1 MNSRENYREEIAII
15 GMAGRFPGAANVDDF
30 WQNLCQGFEAVRT
43 FTAEE
48 LAEAGVNADI
58 LKNPNY
64 VNAGVV
70 LEEAECFDAAFFGYK
85 PREVELMDPQ
95 HRIFLECAWSALE
108 HAGYDSE
115 EYTGQIGVFGAVAR
129 NNYLIHNLLPNRQ
142 LVESAG
148 LHQMIIGND
157 KDYPATRAAFK
168 LNLRGPSL
176 SVQTACSSSG
186 VAIHL
191 ACQSLLA
198 GECDMAL
205 VGGGRILVPMTAGYL
220 YEEGGIQSPD
230 GHCRAFDAKAQGTV
244 LGSGVALVV
253 LKRSSDALRDGDSIY
268 AVIKGTAVNNDG
280 AAKVGFTAP
289 SVEGQA
295 RVIAEAQAVAG
306 VSAETISYVEAHGTG
321 TSLGDPIEI
330 TALTRAFR
338 ASTNKKGYCG
348 IGSVKTNIGHL
359 DAGAGVAGVIKTALA
374 LKHKLI
380 PPSLNFEMPNP
391 QIDFA
396 NSPFYVNTRLAEWK
410 TDGTP
415 RRAGV
420 SSFGLGGTNAH
431 IILEEAP
438 EAEPSCASR
447 PSQILLLSAKSSEA
461 LQRATSNLSSFLEK
475 NPQTNLADVAYTLQ
489 AGRRGFSHRRMLVC
503 NDTKEAIKLLNEAN
517 AQKIIPSEV
526 EPAAAKVVFMFP
538 GQGAQRVNMA
548 LEIYQNEPAFR
559 KEVDY
564 CADVLKRHLG
574 IDIRQL
580 LYPLAGQEEEANQQ
594 LTKTLYAQP
603 ALFTISYALAR
614 LWQEWGME
622 PDEMIGHSVGEY
634 VAACLAG
641 VFSIEDVL
649 WMLATRGKL
658 MQNLSKGSMLAASL
672 PEADARKYLGQEL
685 SLAAINSPS
694 SCVISGPVEAV
705 EQLQKE
711 LVKAR
716 VACLHLQ
723 TSHAFH
729 SAMVDPIIEPFK
741 QELKNVRLNV
751 PKIPF
756 ISSCTGTWIT
766 VDQATDINYWAHHLR
781 ETVRF
786 AEGLQEVMKKPE
798 SILLEVGPGN
808 ILSGLAR
815 HPAYKGSMRGVIS
828 SLGASLGGNETR
840 SLLNALGQAWLAGLK
855 INWSGFNVHQRRQR
869 IGLPTYPFERK
880 RYWVD
885 PPKTKTIPIID
896 ATTSPAESEGLSRAN
911 GNQVLTG
918 HEEPTFLEN
927 ETCTRPQMHTEDRKE
942 QILGGLKE
950 CLRELSGMI
959 AEDLQPAATFLGL
972 GFDSLFLTQAG
983 LAFQKKF
990 DVKITLRHLID
1001 EYPSLEKLAGYIDSV
1016 LPPERA
1022 VESPELDDESRP
1034 EFAIHEVLSTRNN
1047 IPRQVDSDIIKQI
1060 ENLASEQLRLA
1071 SEQLALLRRGVK
1083 NGVTS
1088 TEHKSIPPDKANG
1101 LRSNQFTLRQNE
1113 MVAPHNEQAKGFG
1126 PFKPIDREAA
1136 TKLAPKQKEALE
1148 ELINRYTG
1156 RTKESKKLTEKHRP
1170 HLADPRTVSGFKLLW
1185 KEMVYP
1191 ITASRSQ
1198 GSKIWDVDGNEYIDL
1213 TMGYGVHLFGHSP
1226 AFVNKAVAEQLE
1238 QGVQIGPQSPLA
1250 GEAARLICGFTGMD
1264 RVTFCNTGS
1273 EAVLAAL
1280 RVART
1285 VTGRNRIACFA
1296 GSYHGINDELLVKT
1310 NTINGVRHQFPVAPG
1325 ILPNVVENALVLEYG
1340 ARESLEV
1347 IRNHAHELAAVI
1359 VEPVQSRRPDL
1370 QPKEFLRE
1378 LREITNAAGMALI
1391 FDEVITGFRLHPGGA
1406 QAWYGVQA
1414 DLATYG
1420 KVLGGGLPIGVIA
1433 GKSRFMDAF
1442 DGGQWNYGDNS
1453 SPEAGVTFFA
1463 GTFVRH
1469 PLALSASVAV
1479 LNHLREQ
1486 GPELQSSLN
1495 AKSDRFAEELN
1506 IYCLEHRIP
1515 LRIVN
1520 CGSQFYFRFE
1530 EENGFGNL
1538 LFYYLRERGVFIWE
1552 GRPFFLS
1559 TAHSDEDI
1567 KNILE
1572 AFKTSMA
1579 EMQAGG
1585 FFSSGHSYSQGN
1597 QTDNPLNH
1605 QSLGNGIKVS
1615 EDEHRVV
1622 KSERLALTSAQM
1634 EVWLEARKGD
1644 HASCHYNESQNVWL
1658 TGILDLNALRS
1669 ALQSLVDHHE
1679 ALRTVFSE
1687 NGDYQEIRPTLTLEV
1702 PYIDL
1707 APLDGAHREIRV
1719 AEMQNEE
1726 GSRPFDIVNG
1736 PMIRAQ
1742 IIRLEENQHLLLM
1755 TAHHIICDGWSLGVI
1770 LSELGQLY
1778 TAAHAGAGSD
1788 LKPAMQFS
1796 EYAEQQTRESTVK
1809 EIARAEEYWIG
1820 RFSGQIPSLDL
1831 PADFPRP
1838 AKKGYHSNRAS
1849 LRISSALYKELKAV
1863 GAKCGATLFSTLLAG
1878 FEVLL
1883 HRLSNQDALV
1893 VGMPVAV
1900 QALANANSLVGHCT
1914 NLLPLRSNFDPEA
1927 RFIEFLA
1934 STKQEVMS
1942 AYEHQNYSFGA
1953 LVQKLKLPRD
1963 PSRAPLIS
1971 IAFNVDRA
1979 VTGISFAG
1987 LECTCS
1993 ANPKRFLNFELSL
2006 NVRDTGSELELD
2018 CDFDIDL
2025 FLLETM
2031 QRWLGHY
2038 ETVLTAI
2045 TENPE
2050 QTLGNLPLLNA
2061 EEKLTLLEQW
2071 NSARVE
2077 VPQQAVIHDFFELQV
2092 AQQPSA
2098 VALVEGERR
2107 FTYAEL
2113 NEHANQLAH
2122 HLRSC
2127 GVGPDKLVGV
2137 CMNRSI
2143 EMITTLLAILKSGGA
2158 YVPLD
2163 PMYPKERLAFMLR
2176 DAKVSVLVTCAHLKS
2191 KLPEH
2196 EARVVVFDEDWR
2208 QIEHNSNKNPD
2219 KITDRTNLAYV
2230 IYTSGSTGLPKG
2242 VAIEHRGVVS
2252 MLLWARDVYSAE
2264 DLSGVL
2270 ASTSICFDISVFE
2283 IFAPLSWGGKIILA
2297 QNALQL
2303 PSLAAAEEVT
2313 LINTVPSIMAELLRI
2328 GNVPKSVRA
2337 VGLVGEPLST
2347 ALVDQIHELSH
2358 VNCVYD
2364 LYGPTEDTVYST
2376 FTRRRIKEKANIGRP
2391 LPNTQVY
2398 ILDGKLQP
2406 VPPGVHGELHLGGM
2420 KLARGYLHQPELTAK
2435 RFIPNPFSN
2444 EPGSKLYKTGDIA
2457 RYLADGR
2464 IEYLGRM
2471 DHQLKVRGFRI
2482 ELGEIESVLRQ
2493 HPDVGQT
2500 VVVAQDGPNSTRQ
2513 LVAYVTARNGAV
2525 PGIEEMKRHL
2535 KSKLPD
2541 FMVPAYFVTLSALPL
2556 TVNGKIDR
2564 KSLPPIEAAIP
2575 AGHERYVGPGNEPE
2589 KLLVEVWE
2597 AILKRKPIGVHD
2609 NIFEIGGDSL
2619 MIFRI
2624 SNRVMQAGL
2633 DLEPEHFFQYQTI
2646 AELAAA
2652 AEVFKMKKVEA
2663 AAELRKKVSQM
2674 SPEEVQRLLRAKKEV
2689 MAR

>member
-1 MNSRENYREEIAII
+1 MNSRENCREEIAIV
-15 GMAGRFPGAANVDDF
+15 GMAGRFPGAANVDEF
-30 WQNLCQGFEAVRT
+30 WRNLCQGVEAVRP
-43 FTAEE
+43 FAPEE
-48 LAEAGVNADI
+48 MAEAGVDAET

-64 VNAGVV
+64 VKAGIV
-70 LEEAECFDAAFFGYK
+70 LEDADCFDAAFFGYK

-115 EYTGQIGVFGAVAR
+115 EYEGQIGVFGAVAR
-129 NNYLIHNLLPNRQ
+129 NNYLLHNLLPNRE

-148 LHQMIIGND
+148 LHQIVIGND

-168 LNLRGPSL
+168 LNLRGPCL

-205 VGGGRILVPMTAGYL
+205 AGGGRILVPMTAGYL

-244 LGSGVALVV
+244 LGSGIAMLV
-253 LKRSSDALRDGDSIY
+253 LKRLSDALRDGDSVY
-268 AVIKGTAVNNDG
+268 AVVKGTAINNDG

-295 RVIAEAQAVAG
+295 RVIAEALALAG
-306 VSAETISYVEAHGTG
+306 VSAETISYVETHGTG
-321 TSLGDPIEI
+321 TSLGDPIEV

-338 ASTNKKGYCG
+338 ESTGKKGYCA

-359 DAGAGVAGVIKTALA
+359 DAGAGAAGVIKTALA
-374 LKHKLI
+374 LKHKLL
-380 PPSLNFEMPNP
+380 PPSLNFEKPNP

-396 NSPFYVNTRLAEWK
+396 SSPFYVNTRLSEWRV
-410 TDGTP
+410 DGVP

-431 IILEEAP
+431 IILEEPP
-438 EAEPSCASR
+438 EAEP
-447 PSQILLLSAKSSEA
+447 PSQSRSSHLLLLSAKSNEA
-461 LQRATSNLSSFLEK
+461 LERVTSNLASFLER
-475 NPQTNLADVAYTLQ
+475 NPQTNLANVAYTLQ
-489 AGRRGFSHRRMLVC
+489 VGRRGFDCRRMLVC
-503 NDTKEAIKLLNEAN
+503 KNVGEAIKMLRSPDSQNRISDRVEA
-517 AQKIIPSEV
+517 ADKRM
-526 EPAAAKVVFMFP
+526 VFMFP
-538 GQGAQRVNMA
+538 GQGAQRVNMG
-548 LEIYQNEPAFR
+548 LELYKDEPTFR

-564 CADVLKRHLG
+564 CAEILKPNLD
-574 IDIRQL
+574 IDIRHIIH
-580 LYPLAGQEEEANQQ
+580 PSEGKEEEASR
-594 LTKTLYAQP
+594 LLAKTLYAQP
-603 ALFTISYALAR
+603 SLFTISYALAR
-614 LWQEWGME
+614 LWQEWGVE

-641 VFSIEDVL
+641 VFSVEDVL
-649 WMLATRGKL
+649 PMLAMRGKL
-658 MQNLSKGSMLAASL
+658 MQDLPGGSMLAVSL
-672 PEADARKYLGQEL
+672 PETDARQYLGNEL
-685 SLAAINSPS
+685 SLAAVNNPS
-694 SCVISGPVEAV
+694 NCVISGPVEAV
-705 EQLQKE
+705 EQLRKE
-711 LVKAR
+711 LAKAR
-716 VACLHLQ
+716 IASRHLQ

-729 SAMVDPIIEPFK
+729 SAMVDPIVDPFK
-741 QELKNVRLNV
+741 RALKNVRLNP

-756 ISSCTGTWIT
+756 ISSSTGTWIT
-766 VDQATDINYWAHHLR
+766 AEQATDVNYWARHLR

-786 AEGLQEVMKKPE
+786 AEGLREVTKKPGCVM
-798 SILLEVGPGN
+798 IEVGPGSV
-808 ILSGLAR
+808 LSGVAR
-815 HPAYKGSMRGVIS
+815 HPAYKSGVYKVIS
-828 SLGASLGGNETR
+828 SLGPLPGRNETQ
-840 SLLNALGQAWLAGLK
+840 SLLNGIGQAWLAGIK
-855 INWSGFNVHQRRQR
+855 IDWLRFNAHQRRLR
-869 IGLPTYPFERK
+869 IGLPTYSFERK

-885 PPKTKTIPIID
+885 PPKIEKISIVNVDDFST
-896 ATTSPAESEGLSRAN
+896 ESEGLRRGDGKRVSATDRES
-911 GNQVLTG
+911 VL
-918 HEEPTFLEN
+918 LEN
-927 ETCTRPQMHTEDRKE
+927 EISVQSQIEEGDRKNR
-942 QILGGLKE
+942 ILAGLKE
-950 CLRELSGMI
+950 CLQELSGVMT
-959 AEDLQPAATFLGL
+959 EELQPASTFLGL

-1001 EYPSLEKLAGYIDSV
+1001 EYPSLESLAGYIDSV
-1016 LPPERA
+1016 MSVEKTVGVADLDERPELPGEMSLPGRDGISTN
-1022 VESPELDDESRP
+1022 VESDLMLR
-1034 EFAIHEVLSTRNN
+1034 
-1047 IPRQVDSDIIKQI
+1047 I
-1060 ENLASEQLRLA
+1060 ENLASEQVLLA
-1071 SEQLALLRRGVK
+1071 TRQLALVREGRKSRGNSTEPRPAGFVKK
-1083 NGVTS
+1083 NG
-1088 TEHKSIPPDKANG
+1088 HADK
-1101 LRSNQFTLRQNE
+1101 RSHET
-1113 MVAPHNEQAKGFG
+1113 ATPHNGERKGMG
-1126 PFKPIDREAA
+1126 PFKPVDREVIRDI
-1136 TKLAPKQKEALE
+1136 TPRQREALDD
-1148 ELINRYTG
+1148 LIGRYVC
-1156 RTKESKKLTEKHRP
+1156 RTKESKRLTQEHRS
-1170 HLADPRTVSGFKLLW
+1170 HLADPRAISGFKLLW

-1191 ITASRSQ
+1191 IVASRSQ

-1213 TMGYGVHLFGHSP
+1213 TMGYGIHLFGHSP
-1226 AFVNKAVAEQLE
+1226 AFVNKAVAAQLE

-1285 VTGRNRIACFA
+1285 VTGRNRVAFFA
-1296 GSYHGINDELLVKT
+1296 GSYHGINDELLVKA
-1310 NTINGVRHQFPVAPG
+1310 NTVNGVRHQFPVAPG
-1325 ILPNVVENALVLEYG
+1325 ILPNVIDNTLVLDYG
-1340 ARESLEV
+1340 APESLD
-1347 IRNHAHELAAVI
+1347 ILRTHAHELAAVI

-1370 QPKEFLRE
+1370 QPKEFLTA
-1378 LREITNAAGMALI
+1378 LREVTSAAEMALI

-1406 QAWYGVQA
+1406 QAWYSVQA

-1420 KVLGGGLPIGVIA
+1420 KVIGGGLPIGVVA

-1479 LNHLREQ
+1479 LKHLEGQ
-1486 GPELQSSLN
+1486 GPELQRSLN
-1495 AKSDRFAEELN
+1495 AKSDRFANELN
-1506 IYCLEHRIP
+1506 THCLKHRFP

-1520 CGSQFYFRFE
+1520 CGSLFYFRFE

-1538 LFYYLRERGVFIWE
+1538 LFYYLREKGVFIWE

-1567 KNILE
+1567 KNIME
-1572 AFKTSMA
+1572 AFKASLG
-1579 EMQAGG
+1579 EMRAGG
-1585 FFSSGHSYSQGN
+1585 FFSSGNSSTHSK
-1597 QTDNPLNH
+1597 QTDSQLNL
-1605 QSLGNGIKVS
+1605 QSPRKC
-1615 EDEHRVV
+1615 EEAADDEHCIAQN
-1622 KSERLALTSAQM
+1622 KRLPLTSAEM
-1634 EVWLEARKGD
+1634 EIWLEARKGD
-1644 HASCHYNESQNVWL
+1644 HASCRYNESQNVWL
-1658 TGILDLNALRS
+1658 TGILDLKALRR
-1669 ALQSLVDHHE
+1669 ALQSLVDRHD

-1687 NGDYQEIRPTLTLEV
+1687 SGDYQEIRPIVTLEV

-1707 APLDGAHREIRV
+1707 TPLDGTHKEIRV
-1719 AEMQNEE
+1719 TEMQNEE
-1726 GSRPFDIVNG
+1726 GFRPFNLVNG

-1742 IIRLEENQHLLLM
+1742 IIRLEEKQYLLLI

-1770 LSELGQLY
+1770 LDELGQLY
-1778 TAAHAGAGSD
+1778 SAAHVGASSD

-1796 EYAEQQTRESTVK
+1796 EYAEQQTSESTMK
-1809 EIARAEEYWIG
+1809 ETAAAEEYWIS

-1831 PADFPRP
+1831 PVDFPRP
-1838 AKKGYHSNRAS
+1838 AKKGYHSNRVS
-1849 LRISSALYKELKAV
+1849 LKISNALYKELKTV
-1863 GAKCGATLFSTLLAG
+1863 GVKCGATLFSTLLAA

-1883 HRLSNQDALV
+1883 HRLSSQDVLV

-1900 QALANANSLVGHCT
+1900 QALANAKSLVGHCT
-1914 NLLPLRSNFDPEA
+1914 NLLPLCSHYDPEA
-1927 RFIEFLA
+1927 RFTEFLA
-1934 STKQEVMS
+1934 ATKREVMS

-1953 LVQKLKLPRD
+1953 LVQKLHVPRD
-1963 PSRAPLIS
+1963 PGRTPLIS
-1971 IAFNVDRA
+1971 IVFNIDRA

-1987 LECTCS
+1987 LECNCS
-1993 ANPKRFLNFELSL
+1993 ANPKRFLNFDL
-2006 NVRDTGSELELD
+2006 NLNILDTGSELQLD

-2025 FLLETM
+2025 FLLETI

-2050 QTLGNLPLLNA
+2050 QRLGDLPLLNA
-2061 EEKLTLLEQW
+2061 EERLTVLEKW
-2071 NSARVE
+2071 NSARIE
-2077 VPQQAVIHDFFELQV
+2077 VPQQAVIHEFFESQV
-2092 AQQPSA
+2092 VQQPNA
-2098 VALVEGERR
+2098 VAVVDGERR
-2107 FTYAEL
+2107 FTYTEL
-2113 NEHANQLAH
+2113 NEHANQLAN

-2137 CMNRSI
+2137 CMNRSL
-2143 EMITTLLAILKSGGA
+2143 EMVVTLLAILKSGGA

-2196 EARVVVFDEDWR
+2196 EARVVVFDEDWH
-2208 QIEHNSNKNPD
+2208 QIGHNSNKNPD
-2219 KITDRTNLAYV
+2219 KITDRSNLAYV
-2230 IYTSGSTGLPKG
+2230 IYTSGSTGQPKG

-2252 MLLWARDVYSAE
+2252 MLLWARDVFSAE

-2283 IFAPLSWGGKIILA
+2283 IFAPLSWGGKIIMA
-2297 QNALQL
+2297 QNAFQL
-2303 PSLAAAEEVT
+2303 LSLKAAGEVT

-2328 GNVPKSVRA
+2328 GNIPKSVRT
-2337 VGLVGEPLST
+2337 VGLAGEPLST
-2347 ALVDQIHELSH
+2347 ELADQIHELSH
-2358 VNCVYD
+2358 VDCVYD
-2364 LYGPTEDTVYST
+2364 YYGPTEDTVYST
-2376 FTRRRIKEKANIGRP
+2376 FTRRRMKEKANIGRP
-2391 LPNTQVY
+2391 LPNTQAY
-2398 ILDGKLQP
+2398 ILDGRMQP
-2406 VPPGVHGELHLGGM
+2406 VPPAVHGELHLGGM
-2420 KLARGYLHQPELTAK
+2420 KLAREYLNQPELTAK
-2435 RFIPNPFSN
+2435 RFVSNPFSN

-2464 IEYLGRM
+2464 IEYLGRV
-2471 DHQLKVRGFRI
+2471 DHQVKVRGLRI

-2493 HPDVGQT
+2493 HPDVEQ
-2500 VVVAQDGPNSTRQ
+2500 VVVISRDNPNNAKQ
-2513 LVAYVTARNGAV
+2513 LVAYVTAKNGAI
-2525 PGIEEMKRHL
+2525 PETDEMKRHL

-2541 FMVPAYFVTLSALPL
+2541 FMVPASFVTLSALPL

-2564 KSLPPIEAAIP
+2564 KSLPAIEAAIP
-2575 AGHERYVGPGNEPE
+2575 AGHEHYVGPTNEQE
-2589 KLLVEVWE
+2589 RLLVEAWE
-2597 AILKRKPIGVHD
+2597 AILKRKQISVHD

-2652 AEVFKMKKVEA
+2652 AEVFKIKKVEA
-2663 AAELRKKVSQM
+2663 AAELRRKVSQM
-2674 SPEEVQRLLRAKKEV
+2674 SPEEVQRLLRAKKEA
-2689 MAR
+2689 MAAR